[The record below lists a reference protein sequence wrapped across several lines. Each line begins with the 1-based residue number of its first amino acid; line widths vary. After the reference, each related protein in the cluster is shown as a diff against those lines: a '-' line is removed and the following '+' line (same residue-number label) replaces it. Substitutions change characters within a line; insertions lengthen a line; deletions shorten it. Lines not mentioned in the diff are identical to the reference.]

1 MPVSIELETHFS
13 GKLSNRFTAF
23 CVMSAFLLSFPTVAF
38 AQSWSREGAG
48 TFIYQRDVPT
58 RPAQVVGEP
67 APPAQVILS
76 GPDSPFDAVM
86 HLAPL
91 TDLEAGAI
99 NGQPP
104 SGIGLLLPDA
114 PAAGTNP
121 QDVVA
126 YANAL
131 ATSVATATQGS
142 VAETVNQ
149 TTALLNNTTSM
160 IGNVL
165 GSLPTP
171 GGL

>member
-1 MPVSIELETHFS
+1 
-13 GKLSNRFTAF
+13 
-23 CVMSAFLLSFPTVAF
+23 
-38 AQSWSREGAG
+38 
-48 TFIYQRDVPT
+48 
-58 RPAQVVGEP
+58 
-67 APPAQVILS
+67 VILS

-86 HLAPL
+86 HIAAPL

-104 SGIGLLLPDA
+104 AGIGILLPGA
-114 PAAGTNP
+114 PAAGTDP

-126 YANAL
+126 YAGAL
-131 ATSVATATQGS
+131 AASVTTATQGS

-160 IGNVL
+160 ISNVL
-165 GSLPTP
+165 SKLPTP